1 MPLRMWATVGDEAIM
16 AATQALSPGT
26 RSAMRFSSVRSSYFR
41 GNQLMRSRRVKMPSF
56 PSAFA
61 RCSPMPLI
69 CRTSVLKSAMAHATT
84 FPIKNAKNRY
94 LLYNSS
100 EENTR
105 NPSITKTGNRRQKN
119 VTFGGLRS

>member
-1 MPLRMWATVGDEAIM
+1 MKLLIVGLGSMGKRRARLCRGTDPTVAITGVDTADARRAEALDLGLVN
-16 AATQALSPGT
+16 AAE
-26 RSAMRFSSVRSSYFR
+26 
-41 GNQLMRSRRVKMPSF
+41 PSI
-56 PSAFA
+56 AA
-61 RCSPMPLI
+61 
-69 CRTSVLKSAMAHATT
+69 AMAHATT